1 MLNPLMTRR
10 AMALALALALPAPV
24 FALDSPKTSRADY
37 RVRYASYNPG
47 DVIQLD
53 ATIGIATHIVLEP
66 GENYVYHVLG
76 DSEAY
81 AFTHKDNHLFL
92 KPIAEQADT
101 NLIVV
106 TNRRDYSFRLTYHK
120 ADSKALYKLVIR
132 YPEAESQRL
141 AQVAQKAVVA
151 RALQAVGTPVNWKT
165 YTRSGNAAIAPIH
178 AWDDGRQTWF
188 QFAQKADIPTV
199 YRVTPD
205 GQEVLTNY
213 HMADARTMVMHRTSA
228 RWHLRLGK
236 QVLAIYNGAYGNVP
250 VPAVTGTASPTV
262 RRVVKGA
269 EPQVLPAPAPI
280 PAVVPAPSGVYER
293 TVTAAPVDSPSI
305 QTKGDT
311 SLKPS
316 RMWVQ
321 DGQQWMQFSGSIPA
335 IYALDAN
342 NNAISSLTMRH
353 DDHTIS
359 TVPATG
365 RWLLK
370 RGNTSLIITN
380 EGTQ

>member
-1 MLNPLMTRR
+1 MFQQLMARQ
-10 AMALALALALPAPV
+10 AMALVLALALPAPV
-24 FALDSPKTSRADY
+24 IALDAPKSSRADF
-37 RVRYASYNPG
+37 RVRYSNYNPG

-53 ATIGIATHIVLEP
+53 ATVGIATHIVLEP
-66 GENYVYHVLG
+66 GEHYVYHVLG

-92 KPIAEQADT
+92 KPTAEDANT

-132 YPEAESQRL
+132 YPETDAARM
-141 AQVAQKAVVA
+141 AQVAQQAVVT

-165 YTRSGNAAIAPIH
+165 YTRSGDAAIAPIH

-188 QFAQKADIPTV
+188 QFAQEVDIPTV

-236 QVLAIYNGAYGNVP
+236 QVLAIYNGAYGKTP
-250 VPAVTGTASPTV
+250 VPEATGTASPAV
-262 RRVVKGA
+262 RRVVRGA
-269 EPQVLPAPAPI
+269 EPQVLPVPAAI
-280 PAVVPAPSGVYER
+280 PAIDITASQTHAGVVSSSVQN
-293 TVTAAPVDSPSI
+293 T
-305 QTKGDT
+305 GDT
-311 SLKPS
+311 SLRPS
-316 RMWVQ
+316 RMWQ
-321 DGQQWMQFSGSIPA
+321 DGGQQWMRFNGPIPA

-342 NNAISSLTMRH
+342 GHAVSSLTMRH

-359 TVPATG
+359 TAPATG
-365 RWLLK
+365 RWLL
-370 RGNTSLIITN
+370 RLGNASLIITN
-380 EGTQ
+380 EGTR